1 MYSTLATLAFD
12 VSHENEKPTL
22 NDVIS
27 DLYRRV
33 KDVETELR
41 EEAKQGNDDYL
52 FEVFGFD
59 DRVTEE
65 GEGVPYWTVR
75 DWTEVCEYGGDR
87 IATFWTKAEAEECV
101 ERYRNHGRYFTAPS
115 ICSKPAILG
124 ITSSL

>member
-65 GEGVPYWTVR
+65 GEGVPYWTVG
-75 DWTEVCEYGGDR
+75 EIGGDR
-87 IATFWTKAEAEECV
+87 IATFWTKAEAEEFV
-101 ERYRNHGRYFTAPS
+101 ERYRNHD
-115 ICSKPAILG
+115 AILG